1 MTHMQNTVIER
12 FISIIGKK
20 TFSEYADITGIER
33 TRIFRLFNGAEMKI
47 SEYEKINNV
56 VAQSR
61 NSERVDEDFIVKVNN
76 VLNSN
81 LQRKWEL
88 EIQRKNSLKELL
100 KSA

>member
-1 MTHMQNTVIER
+1 MAHMQSTVIER
-12 FISIIGKK
+12 FIKIIGKR
-20 TFSEYADITGIER
+20 TFSEYAEITGIER

-56 VAQSR
+56 VAQ
-61 NSERVDEDFIVKVNN
+61 NKDSERVDEDFIVKVNTIMG
-76 VLNSN
+76 SS

-88 EIQRKNSLKELL
+88 EIQRKNSLKKLL